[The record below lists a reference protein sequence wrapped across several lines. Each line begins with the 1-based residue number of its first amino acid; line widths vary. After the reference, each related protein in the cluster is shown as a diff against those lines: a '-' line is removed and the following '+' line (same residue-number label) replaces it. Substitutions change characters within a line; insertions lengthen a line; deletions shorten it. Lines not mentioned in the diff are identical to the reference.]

1 MITVANHSTRS
12 QLDRETWLMLLAQ
25 EATCRISERE
35 RRESLAR
42 VRRNLLASLAV
53 FAEGAS

>member
-12 QLDRETWLMLLAQ
+12 HLDRETWLMLMAQ

-53 FAEGAS
+53 FAERGA

>member
-1 MITVANHSTRS
+1 MTAVATTTTRS
-12 QLDRETWLMLLAQ
+12 QLDRETWLMLMAQ

-53 FAEGAS
+53 FAEPGA